1 MWSVWLVSP
10 DCGFHSV
17 GPMMDKDKRF
27 MEASSCK
34 RLTEGETGS
43 CSDGRGHAQYIFNPI
58 FCWWVGLSSLLFG
71 LRPKLSPTP
80 ETPGHSQAILV
91 QFLVG
96 TPYLFP
102 GSWCSQGFVCA
113 LQESVSPVLWRF
125 WIKSHWPPKSNSL
138 GVLSPFVRFPGWE
151 ICCGS

>member
-1 MWSVWLVSP
+1 MWSVWLVFC
-10 DCGFHSV
+10 DCGFHFV
-17 GPMMDKDKRF
+17 CPLINKDKRF
-27 MEASSCK
+27 MEASSFE

-43 CSDGRGHAQYIFNPI
+43 CSDGQGHAQYIFNPI

-80 ETPGHSQAILV
+80 ETSGHSQVILV